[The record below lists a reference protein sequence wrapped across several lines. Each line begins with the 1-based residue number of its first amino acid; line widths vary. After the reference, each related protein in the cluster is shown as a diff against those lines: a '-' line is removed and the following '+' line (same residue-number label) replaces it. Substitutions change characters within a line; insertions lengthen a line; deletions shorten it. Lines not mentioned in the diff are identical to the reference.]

1 MGNAKNSRPARWAQA
16 CAKMREGLD
25 ELTSLQEEYQEW
37 RDNLPEN
44 QESSPV
50 AEKLDA
56 VADLDLDSVESTLSD
71 CEGAD
76 LPLGFGR
83 D

>member
-1 MGNAKNSRPARWAQA
+1 MGNPKTSRPARWEVA

-25 ELTSLQEEYQEW
+25 ELTSLRDEYQEW

-56 VADLDLDSVESTLSD
+56 VVDLDLDSIESSLSD
-71 CEGAD
+71 CEGID
-76 LPLGFGR
+76 LPRGFGR